1 MNFEIIF
8 SLMAFQERHKFNDEE
23 IEIIKTTVVRLTEKI
38 NKLPKDEVER
48 LRKRLPEVISQIG
61 MAEPGAKK
69 EAGKIYLD

>member
-38 NKLPKDEVER
+38 NKLPKDSIFE
-48 LRKRLPEVISQIG
+48 
-61 MAEPGAKK
+61 
-69 EAGKIYLD
+69 